1 MENNRTYTAFAGE
14 RLIAAGNLETM
25 LRQTKSRLDQGE
37 AERILIFED
46 QTGVQIDFDFRGT
59 PEEVLQRL
67 NTHPRFASGEASAEV
82 RTGPGRPKLGVV
94 CREIS
99 LLPRHWEWLD
109 QQSGGASGVLRKLVD
124 EARKRGRGKELARL
138 AVEAAG
144 KFMWVMAGNLPNFEE
159 ASRALYAK
167 DSQRLTSLIGEWPKD
182 IRDHLERLFAEAMRL
197 EAEANA
203 EKASES

>member
-1 MENNRTYTAFAGE
+1 MENNRTYTAFAGD
-14 RLIAAGNLETM
+14 RLIASGNLETM

-37 AERILIFED
+37 TDRILIFED
-46 QTGVQIDFDFRGT
+46 QTGVQIDFDFRGS

-67 NTHPRFASGEASAEV
+67 ASHPRFAPGEAAAEV

-109 QQSGGASGVLRKLVD
+109 QQSGGASGALRKLVD
-124 EARKRGRGKELARL
+124 EARKRGRGKELARS
-138 AVEAAG
+138 ATEAAG

-167 DSQRLTSLIGEWPKD
+167 DPERLTSLIGDWPPD
-182 IRDHLERLFAEAMRL
+182 IRDHLEKLFAEAMRL
-197 EAEANA
+197 ENEADA
-203 EKASES
+203 EKPSVS